1 VAAARPLIAVAAA
14 AVLLLGGCGNAAGTG
29 TPSPATTAVSPQFNA
44 ADVTFVRTL
53 IPHHLEG
60 VEIARI
66 GVQRSARPE
75 TRMLAGA
82 IVSTQTD
89 EAARLTG
96 WLSVWQQ
103 PTDSAAPAASGK
115 ATAAGRAD
123 TTDKAVK
130 ALRTI
135 AAADF
140 DKAFLDLLIAHQDAA
155 VKLARTELGAGSNP
169 NALAFARQ
177 VDVSRTAEIA
187 EMRNY
192 LG

>member
-29 TPSPATTAVSPQFNA
+29 TPSPATTAVSPRFNA

-60 VEIARI
+60 VEIARV

-103 PTDSAAPAASGK
+103 PTVPNASTPTGK
-115 ATAAGRAD
+115 GAAD
-123 TTDKAVK
+123 TTDKTVE

-135 AAADF
+135 PAADF
-140 DKAFLDLLIAHQDAA
+140 DKAFLNLLIAHQGAA